1 MECLGPVSYF
11 VCMCANDAFIGWCGI
26 ILPLPQQ
33 LELSIQVGVPCT
45 AQQGEFRAVPEKEAC
60 RDWECAQT
68 SGLLD
73 CIKAE
78 GISTIGTEILTFV
91 AFLFA

>member
-1 MECLGPVSYF
+1 M
-11 VCMCANDAFIGWCGI
+11 
-26 ILPLPQQ
+26 
-33 LELSIQVGVPCT
+33 
-45 AQQGEFRAVPEKEAC
+45 PEKEAC

-91 AFLFA
+91 AFLFDEKFVELIANRICRK